1 MTTLRQAA
9 LDYAQRGWAVFPL
22 QERSKEPAVAGA
34 YKAATS
40 NMATVLA
47 WWDRWPDANIGLAT
61 GRVSGVWVIDL
72 DGDEGRASWE
82 QLAEEHPEVVDET
95 LVAATGKGYH
105 LYWRLP
111 TETPDPGRR
120 IGVRPGI
127 DIIGGNGY
135 LVAPPSVHPSG
146 RTYEWLNP
154 DARPVEAPQWMLELQ
169 RPKPA
174 SRTQQPAS
182 STIFASAPRFTGR
195 PQDGAVG
202 DPQSYLRGVAR
213 AASRAVAGAAQ
224 GTRNHELFKQAVWVC
239 SVAAALRLDDAPGLR
254 DVWQSARMA
263 GLEELEIERTL
274 QSAMEKG
281 RANPAQVR

>member
-47 WWDRWPDANIGLAT
+47 WWARWPDANIGLAT

-95 LVAATGKGYH
+95 LVASTGKGYH

-111 TETPDPGRR
+111 KDVPDPGRR

-154 DARPVEAPQWMLELQ
+154 DAMPIEAPQWMLELQ

-174 SRTQQPAS
+174 SRAQQPAS
-182 STIFASAPRFTGR
+182 STIFASAPRFAGR
-195 PQDGAVG
+195 PQDGAVS

-239 SVAAALRLDDAPGLR
+239 SVAAALRLDDASGLR
-254 DVWQSARMA
+254 DVWQAARMA